1 MVLLQRQE
9 WTPRPHV
16 SSLAHLEP
24 APLVVHGCF
33 WCPCIEIDCR
43 RRFALRFVT
52 LASRELIIYLF
63 VLPCSQFGS
72 VLVLN
77 LYVLSSISISSR
89 SVVALL
95 SLCCRSVV
103 ALLSCLICSLL
114 VRLLNTFQLPSSATD
129 TVKHRLLYT
138 LFAATQSGLLISRRK
153 THCTTTACA
162 H

>member
-95 SLCCRSVV
+95 S
-103 ALLSCLICSLL
+103 CLICSLL